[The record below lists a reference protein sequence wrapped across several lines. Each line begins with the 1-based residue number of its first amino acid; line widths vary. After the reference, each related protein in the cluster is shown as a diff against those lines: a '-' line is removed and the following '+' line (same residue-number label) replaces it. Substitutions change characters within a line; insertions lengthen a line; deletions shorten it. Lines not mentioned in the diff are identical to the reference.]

1 MLLSATLVLAFKLC
15 FTSGMRNGPETL
27 QFNRLVKEFR
37 EVFSKIPDPRQ
48 QNRPSYPLPDVVT
61 AGLAMMF
68 WQDPGVL
75 PFQQRLQD
83 QAGSS
88 NLKSMFSVDKVP
100 KETQFR
106 DLLDSVDPEYILSAL
121 RRGISLLSVTRKWL
135 DFKALDG
142 RYLVGLDAT
151 GYFHS
156 EKIHCD
162 RCLEKHHED
171 GRVEYYHQVLVAS
184 LIHPITGQSFPLCAE
199 EIRREDGQTKQDCE
213 INAAYRLLPYL
224 SKRYCHLDMVL
235 LADGLYSKTPMI
247 ELARSLKM
255 NFIFVAKPSDHKH
268 LTEQLTGLRLSGE
281 VSTIEKTNEQKKV
294 LQKLEF
300 AKEVPVF
307 AKNDLICNWVSISEG
322 AKGKKAGYKNTW
334 LTDLKPTSKNVAEI
348 AAAGRHRWS
357 IENQTFNALKN
368 QGYNFEHNF
377 GHGKKNL
384 RFNFLL
390 LNLLAFLM
398 HQLLEI
404 GDQLYAQSKTWKKTL
419 KEFVEH
425 VRWAVRL
432 ALWPDWTTL
441 LNSYLGRGPKL
452 RLDTG

>member
-1 MLLSATLVLAFKLC
+1 
-15 FTSGMRNGPETL
+15 
-27 QFNRLVKEFR
+27 
-37 EVFSKIPDPRQ
+37 
-48 QNRPSYPLPDVVT
+48 
-61 AGLAMMF
+61 
-68 WQDPGVL
+68 
-75 PFQQRLQD
+75 
-83 QAGSS
+83 
-88 NLKSMFSVDKVP
+88 
-100 KETQFR
+100 
-106 DLLDSVDPEYILSAL
+106 
-121 RRGISLLSVTRKWL
+121 
-135 DFKALDG
+135 
-142 RYLVGLDAT
+142 
-151 GYFHS
+151 
-156 EKIHCD
+156 
-162 RCLEKHHED
+162 
-171 GRVEYYHQVLVAS
+171 
-184 LIHPITGQSFPLCAE
+184 
-199 EIRREDGQTKQDCE
+199 
-213 INAAYRLLPYL
+213 
-224 SKRYCHLDMVL
+224 
-235 LADGLYSKTPMI
+235 MI

-281 VSTIEKTNEQKKV
+281 VSTIEKTNDQKKV
-294 LQKLEF
+294 LQTLEF

-307 AKNDLICNWVSISEG
+307 AKNDLVCNWVSISES

-334 LTDLKPTSKNVAEI
+334 LTSLKPTSKNVADI

-377 GHGKKNL
+377 GHGKINL

-404 GDQLYAQSKTWKKTL
+404 GDPLYAQSKTWKKTL
-419 KEFVEH
+419 KESVEH

-432 ALWPDWTTL
+432 ALWPDWATL